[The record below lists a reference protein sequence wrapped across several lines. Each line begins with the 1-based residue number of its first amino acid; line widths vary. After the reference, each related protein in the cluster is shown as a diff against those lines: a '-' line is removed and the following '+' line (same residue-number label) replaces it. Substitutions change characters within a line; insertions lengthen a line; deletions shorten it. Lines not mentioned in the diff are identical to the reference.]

1 MVVGSKLWVNMT
13 LNSTTLLIQGWSTCP
28 PFLTKTLFVIKLTF
42 KLSWELEYIPKL
54 DGPHVEW
61 LWQALNQNP
70 KLTSRRLL
78 RNVGPK
84 PIGFQAPFA
93 LSGILLCL
101 VSLPPLDLMSLWALS
116 LQACPTHWE
125 LENWSSSQEFEHLMT
140 ACKIQVPNSWKLQF
154 QTLQLEL

>member
-13 LNSTTLLIQGWSTCP
+13 LNGTTLFIQGWSICP
-28 PFLTKTLFVIKLTF
+28 PFLTKTLFVINLTF
-42 KLSWELEYIPKL
+42 KLSWELEYISKLTIL
-54 DGPHVEW
+54 DGPTSF
-61 LWQALNQNP
+61 QAI
-70 KLTSRRLL
+70 TRLL

-101 VSLPPLDLMSLWALS
+101 VSLPPLDLRSLWALS
-116 LQACPTHWE
+116 LQTCPTHWE